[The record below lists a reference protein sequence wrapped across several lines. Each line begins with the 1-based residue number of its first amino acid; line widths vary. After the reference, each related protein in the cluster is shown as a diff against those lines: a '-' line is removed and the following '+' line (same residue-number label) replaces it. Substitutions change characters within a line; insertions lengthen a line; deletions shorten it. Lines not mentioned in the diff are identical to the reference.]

1 MLFFLKDA
9 IKLKSSIWAPG
20 GTGSRI
26 FGDNIANKAVSG
38 KGSGKSAQEKLVNMQ
53 TKLQNK
59 NLSNKKR
66 KELKKH
72 ERKLRND
79 EKKRSDTAQ
88 DHHSHPH
95 PEDPSE
101 LVVANVQALT
111 I

>member
-1 MLFFLKDA
+1 
-9 IKLKSSIWAPG
+9 
-20 GTGSRI
+20 
-26 FGDNIANKAVSG
+26 
-38 KGSGKSAQEKLVNMQ
+38 MQ

-79 EKKRSDTAQ
+79 EKKRSNTAQ
-88 DHHSHPH
+88 DHHSYPH